1 MKDSDKILNWAIE
14 LQSLAQAG
22 LFYGKDKFDIERFQR
37 IREISAEML
46 AEKSELSF
54 EKVKNLFCSD
64 SGYQTPK
71 VDTRAAIFKDEKI
84 LLVHEDS
91 GNWAMPGGW
100 CDVELSPVE
109 NTIKEAKEEA
119 GLDVVV
125 DKLVCVQDRDKHNFP
140 KYVYNVVKIFYLCT
154 ATGGHFEKN
163 IETSE
168 SKYFSVDELPPMANE
183 KCTAEQVKICF
194 EAYKSDFWVTQF
206 D

>member
-14 LQSLAQAG
+14 LQSLAQTG
-22 LFYGKDKFDIERFQR
+22 LFYSKDKFDIERFQR

-168 SKYFSVDELPPMANE
+168 SKYFSMDELPPMANE
-183 KCTAEQVKICF
+183 KCTAEQVKLCF